1 MAESSEEIMAATH
14 QALAEV
20 GYAGLSIST
29 IAEHFEGSQSLIYYH
44 YDDKEELLVAFLDHL
59 LAELNDELDDIETLD
74 PTDRIRAT
82 LDLLLPMSSNE
93 EPFRFHHALI
103 EIRVQTPYHE
113 PYEERF
119 ERLDDRLSAVLETA
133 ITEASDDG
141 SFRSVDPESAAERLL
156 TAVYGIH
163 YRNVPMEDV
172 ERIRR
177 SRDRIE
183 ERLRTWEQA

>member
-1 MAESSEEIMAATH
+1 MEATH

-20 GYAGLSIST
+20 GYAGLSISK

-44 YDDKEELLVAFLDHL
+44 YDDKDELLVAFLDHL
-59 LAELNDELDDIETLD
+59 LAGLNEELDDIESLD
-74 PTDRIRAT
+74 PTDRIRST
-82 LDLLLPMSSNE
+82 VELLLPVTPTT

-113 PYEERF
+113 PYKQRF
-119 ERLDDRLSAVLETA
+119 RRLDERLSAVLETA
-133 ITEASDDG
+133 IADARAEGT
-141 SFRSVDPESAAERLL
+141 FRPVDPESAADRLL
-156 TAVYGIH
+156 REIYGVH

-177 SRDRIE
+177 FTRRLEEQIRDW
-183 ERLRTWEQA
+183 ERAE